1 MKEVIMTLAMF
12 MLGAYGVAIVLVT
25 FYMVYFILA
34 NK

>member
-1 MKEVIMTLAMF
+1 MKEVIMAVAMF
-12 MLGAYGVAIVLVT
+12 LLGAYGVAIVLVM